1 MESTS
6 PTTTSA
12 SLDSWLEPSKY
23 LKPENQQVRSIVR
36 RLIPKECCRLML
48 IPDDHP
54 FVDGDATSD
63 SAVYKLQGNG
73 WARNQ
78 SRWVFKRQHEV
89 DEKFITGHRKQFK
102 FGTISSGQG
111 THELSVEDFG
121 DISLFASEI
130 DPFPCRVIAER
141 FPNTVN
147 FGDMTRIDYDAEK
160 GVAHNRV
167 YEGYQPMSKD
177 TLGFQPY
184 DAPYAEIPLKY
195 GEIDVISGGTPCFV
209 AGSMVLTDKGYK
221 PIEEIKVGDLV
232 VTHLGNLKRVEK
244 VGRKISNDIYRVK
257 AVSRSEVL
265 VTGNHPF
272 LSMKLGRDNVRTSPT
287 YSRTIPKGAIEWKEV
302 RNLDAKCDYL
312 SIPRFDGTVNPP
324 SLPKVYNATEEQIYE
339 LIGWYLGDGYIRKFK
354 GKNKKAI
361 VLCLNANKVNKFRDR
376 FGSVLTFTESKEET
390 AVKITMYCT
399 AFAEFLLREFGHL
412 ATGKNLPAWVVC
424 GDMRLKE
431 LIWKGYM
438 STDGTVKGR
447 NERACSVSKS
457 LVLGFVDMLHHACF
471 FDLPEREAS
480 SIIQGRKVDCH
491 HAYEV
496 QITRGATRNFH
507 EYEAWTF
514 VKPTC
519 IEKTDRKEYVY
530 NIQVADDH
538 SYICN
543 GYCVHNC
550 TDVSVAGK
558 RSGATEGSNTRSS
571 LAFTLPRLGNALG
584 ARWLTFEN
592 VAGILSSNGGK
603 DFGWFLFRV
612 MQAGYTIAWRTLD
625 AQVTFCDMAPRAVP
639 QRRMRIWMVAYRGD
653 DWRIPCRV
661 LFEPMKVLGTEP
673 PRRIVG
679 RGFLNADPTFNPDE
693 AEFLDVYKK
702 KKGAD
707 DGARGDLFSMF
718 FGEPEPDDYAHY
730 KPRKLTRAEVEVA
743 FPDEA
748 DIRNVKPADMVR
760 FMRTVGFS
768 DKGMYA
774 GPLFT
779 GDKDWRNGEVTP
791 DDLAKGFLENLGT
804 GGIIS
809 NGFAATLKM
818 PTWNA
823 GITEEELAEMDE
835 ALRELYDG
843 TVCGL
848 SDVLYRDVD
857 GKYRLSWRAC
867 WGIIVRAETRGKRL
881 PELLEDALLWQIAWN
896 PEHVKWAML
905 NAKNE
910 EERGKAEDC
919 WKRVIEPNAALYV
932 CPLDEIVP
940 ESPKKAEDDSAD
952 EDDDEGDETET
963 DEFADEAVSQYCD
976 EGESAEGPGDEA

>member
-1 MESTS
+1 M
-6 PTTTSA
+6 
-12 SLDSWLEPSKY
+12 W
-23 LKPENQQVRSIVR
+23 EN
-36 RLIPKECCRLML
+36 
-48 IPDDHP
+48 
-54 FVDGDATSD
+54 
-63 SAVYKLQGNG
+63 
-73 WARNQ
+73 
-78 SRWVFKRQHEV
+78 
-89 DEKFITGHRKQFK
+89 
-102 FGTISSGQG
+102 
-111 THELSVEDFG
+111 
-121 DISLFASEI
+121 
-130 DPFPCRVIAER
+130 
-141 FPNTVN
+141 
-147 FGDMTRIDYDAEK
+147 
-160 GVAHNRV
+160 
-167 YEGYQPMSKD
+167 
-177 TLGFQPY
+177 
-184 DAPYAEIPLKY
+184 
-195 GEIDVISGGTPCFV
+195 
-209 AGSMVLTDKGYK
+209 
-221 PIEEIKVGDLV
+221 
-232 VTHLGNLKRVEK
+232 
-244 VGRKISNDIYRVK
+244 
-257 AVSRSEVL
+257 VS
-265 VTGNHPF
+265 
-272 LSMKLGRDNVRTSPT
+272 
-287 YSRTIPKGAIEWKEV
+287 GAI
-302 RNLDAKCDYL
+302 
-312 SIPRFDGTVNPP
+312 
-324 SLPKVYNATEEQIYE
+324 
-339 LIGWYLGDGYIRKFK
+339 
-354 GKNKKAI
+354 
-361 VLCLNANKVNKFRDR
+361 
-376 FGSVLTFTESKEET
+376 
-390 AVKITMYCT
+390 
-399 AFAEFLLREFGHL
+399 
-412 ATGKNLPAWVVC
+412 
-424 GDMRLKE
+424 
-431 LIWKGYM
+431 
-438 STDGTVKGR
+438 
-447 NERACSVSKS
+447 
-457 LVLGFVDMLHHACF
+457 
-471 FDLPEREAS
+471 
-480 SIIQGRKVDCH
+480 
-491 HAYEV
+491 
-496 QITRGATRNFH
+496 
-507 EYEAWTF
+507 
-514 VKPTC
+514 
-519 IEKTDRKEYVY
+519 
-530 NIQVADDH
+530 
-538 SYICN
+538 
-543 GYCVHNC
+543 
-550 TDVSVAGK
+550 
-558 RSGATEGSNTRSS
+558 
-571 LAFTLPRLGNALG
+571 
-584 ARWLTFEN
+584 
-592 VAGILSSNGGK
+592 SSNGGK

-625 AQVTFCDMAPRAVP
+625 AQVTFCDKAPRAVP
-639 QRRMRIWMVAYRGD
+639 QRRMRIWMVAYRGG

-679 RGFLNADPTFNPDE
+679 RGFLNADSTFNPDE
-693 AEFLDVYKK
+693 TEFLDVYKK

-730 KPRKLTRAEVEVA
+730 KPRKLTRADVEVA

-896 PEHVKWAML
+896 PEHVKWAMQ

-910 EERGKAEDC
+910 EERGKAADC

-932 CPLDEIVP
+932 CSLDEIVP

-976 EGESAEGPGDEA
+976 EGESAEGTGDEA

>member
-1 MESTS
+1 MKKLSARSCSGGVSLAFTQNEREEVRYVGTDGNCAVALSAESGSHQQNYVYEQRAILSPRQASEADVQSQAISSSTSTTKKEVRGMESTT

-23 LKPENQQVRSIVR
+23 LKPENQKVRSIVR
-36 RLIPKECCRLML
+36 RLTPKECCRLML
-48 IPDDHP
+48 IPEDHP

-63 SAVYKLQGNG
+63 SSVFKLQGNG

-89 DEKFITGHRKQFK
+89 DEKFVTGHRKQFK

-111 THELSVEDFG
+111 THELSVTDFG

-141 FPNTVN
+141 FPDTVN
-147 FGDMTRIDYDAEK
+147 FGDMTRIDYDPEK
-160 GVAHNRV
+160 GVVHNRV

-209 AGSMVLTDKGYK
+209 AGSMVSTDKGPK

-232 VTHLGNLKRVEK
+232 LTHKGRLQPVEK
-244 VGRKISNDIYRVK
+244 VGSKLTDSTYILRTENFH
-257 AVSRSEVL
+257 EVR

-272 LSMKLGRDNVRTSPT
+272 LVTGKTGEVTPDNERCVKVEDLSVGKNNDQRLVVISSFSPYGEKWGMDT
-287 YSRTIPKGAIEWKEV
+287 
-302 RNLDAKCDYL
+302 L
-312 SIPRFDGTVNPP
+312 
-324 SLPKVYNATEEQIYE
+324 
-339 LIGWYLGDGYIRKFK
+339 IRKDF
-354 GKNKKAI
+354 I
-361 VLCLNANKVNKFRDR
+361 QF
-376 FGSVLTFTESKEET
+376 
-390 AVKITMYCT
+390 
-399 AFAEFLLREFGHL
+399 
-412 ATGKNLPAWVVC
+412 PVV
-424 GDMRLKE
+424 
-431 LIWKGYM
+431 
-438 STDGTVKGR
+438 
-447 NERACSVSKS
+447 
-457 LVLGFVDMLHHACF
+457 
-471 FDLPEREAS
+471 
-480 SIIQGRKVDCH
+480 
-491 HAYEV
+491 
-496 QITRGATRNFH
+496 
-507 EYEAWTF
+507 
-514 VKPTC
+514 
-519 IEKTDRKEYVY
+519 VY
-530 NIQVADDH
+530 NIQVAEDH
-538 SYICN
+538 TYVCN
-543 GYCVHNC
+543 GFCVHNC

-592 VAGILSSNGGK
+592 VAGILSSHGGK
-603 DFGWFLFRV
+603 DFGWFLYRV

-625 AQVTFCDMAPRAVP
+625 AQVTFCDKAPRAVP

-679 RGFLNADPTFNPDE
+679 RGFLNADSAFDPDE

-835 ALRELYDG
+835 TLRELYDG

-896 PEHVKWAML
+896 PEHVKWAMQ

-910 EERGKAEDC
+910 EERGKAADC

-976 EGESAEGPGDEA
+976 EGESAEGTGDEA

>member
-1 MESTS
+1 MDNPEKQKDTVCL
-6 PTTTSA
+6 TKDI
-12 SLDSWLEPSKY
+12 DSWLEPSKY
-23 LKPENQQVRSIVR
+23 LKQEHQTIRSIVR
-36 RLIPKECCRLML
+36 RLTPKECCRLML
-48 IPDDHP
+48 IPEDHP

-63 SAVYKLQGNG
+63 SSVFKAQGNG

-89 DEKFITGHRKQFK
+89 DEKFVTGHRKPFK
-102 FGTISSGQG
+102 IGTLSSGQG

-160 GVAHNRV
+160 GVIHNRLI
-167 YEGYQPMSKD
+167 EGYEPMSKEQ
-177 TLGFQPY
+177 LGFVPV
-184 DAPYAEIPLKY
+184 DAEVREIPLKY
-195 GEIDVISGGTPCFV
+195 GELDVLSGG
-209 AGSMVLTDKGYK
+209 
-221 PIEEIKVGDLV
+221 
-232 VTHLGNLKRVEK
+232 
-244 VGRKISNDIYRVK
+244 
-257 AVSRSEVL
+257 
-265 VTGNHPF
+265 
-272 LSMKLGRDNVRTSPT
+272 
-287 YSRTIPKGAIEWKEV
+287 
-302 RNLDAKCDYL
+302 
-312 SIPRFDGTVNPP
+312 
-324 SLPKVYNATEEQIYE
+324 LP
-339 LIGWYLGDGYIRKFK
+339 
-354 GKNKKAI
+354 
-361 VLCLNANKVNKFRDR
+361 
-376 FGSVLTFTESKEET
+376 
-390 AVKITMYCT
+390 
-399 AFAEFLLREFGHL
+399 
-412 ATGKNLPAWVVC
+412 
-424 GDMRLKE
+424 
-431 LIWKGYM
+431 
-438 STDGTVKGR
+438 
-447 NERACSVSKS
+447 
-457 LVLGFVDMLHHACF
+457 
-471 FDLPEREAS
+471 
-480 SIIQGRKVDCH
+480 
-491 HAYEV
+491 
-496 QITRGATRNFH
+496 
-507 EYEAWTF
+507 
-514 VKPTC
+514 
-519 IEKTDRKEYVY
+519 
-530 NIQVADDH
+530 
-538 SYICN
+538 
-543 GYCVHNC
+543 C

-558 RSGATEGSNTRSS
+558 RAGATEGSGSRSA
-571 LAFTLPRLGNALG
+571 LAFELPRIGSLVG
-584 ARWLTFEN
+584 ARWLVYEN
-592 VAGILSSNGGK
+592 VLGMVSSHGGK
-603 DFGWFLFRV
+603 DFGWFLYRV

-679 RGFLNADPTFNPDE
+679 RGFLKADPTFDPNE

-730 KPRKLTRAEVEVA
+730 KPRKLTRAEVEVS
-743 FPDEA
+743 FPEEA
-748 DIRNVKPADMVR
+748 DIRKVKPAEMVR
-760 FMRTVGFS
+760 FMRNVGFS

-774 GPLFT
+774 GPLFA

-809 NGFAATLKM
+809 QGFAATLKM

-835 ALRELYDG
+835 VLRELYDG

-867 WGIIVRAETRGKRL
+867 WGILVRAETRGKKL

-910 EERGKAEDC
+910 EERGKAADC
-919 WKRVIEPNAALYV
+919 WKRVIEPNAALFN

-940 ESPKKAEDDSAD
+940 ESPKKAEDDSA
-952 EDDDEGDETET
+952 EDDDDDGDDADSEEA
-963 DEFADEAVSQYCD
+963 ADEIIDRFCED
-976 EGESAEGPGDEA
+976 EAAEGTGDEA